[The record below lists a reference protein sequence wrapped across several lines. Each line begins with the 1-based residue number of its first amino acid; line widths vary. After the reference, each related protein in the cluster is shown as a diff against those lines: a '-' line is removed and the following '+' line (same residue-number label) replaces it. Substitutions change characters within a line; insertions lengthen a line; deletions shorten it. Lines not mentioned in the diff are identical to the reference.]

1 MTSQEVALQV
11 IQQAICALAGWAE
24 AKLPEGCQLSKEPR
38 VTEAVDKAKKIL
50 SPKKL
55 FSWDKTEI
63 SYLELLFDAVKLSEG
78 NEGNHQHYCPPK
90 AIEASD
96 DSYPPIPYP
105 LKAPPDLEAYKT
117 IVRPELENL
126 GKQDWQNLSLLTLI
140 LEKYASCLSLGE
152 RNIALIDMVRST
164 AAVACALAH
173 NPEAD
178 NICLI
183 AGDLSGIQKFI
194 YTISSDGALKSLRAR
209 SFYLELV
216 AEEIVQQLL
225 EKLNLPRTSVI
236 YAGGGNFYL
245 LAPATENTKTVV
257 QEVQTTFNKWLL
269 GKFQAKIF
277 LALAVSEPFPV
288 VDVANAKFA
297 EYWDSSIKVV
307 NQQKSRKFL
316 NEISGLLKPKLS
328 YEQRCRVC
336 HRDDTPNLKEGENED
351 GELIIQC
358 PTCHKMFQLGSQLF
372 KTQVVVRSR
381 RKDIP
386 SKIGKIS
393 FQFTHYYLFENQD
406 SLPQLQEKE
415 LVFYINNWQT
425 QSYRLKNSF
434 SLLLGNYAQEKMRA
448 GELAEKSKGIKRVGY
463 LRMDVDNLGKIF
475 AKGLGNKYSL
485 PRLAGLSRQISYFF
499 KTYLNSLAKNR
510 DTNFIES
517 LKNAKYLTK
526 EFRWELVFI
535 YAGGDDLFISGAWN
549 QVVEFAFD
557 VYQAFREYTGRNP
570 DIKLSGGI
578 SINDVKFPLYQAASE
593 SGEAEEAAK
602 GNGRDSL
609 GLFGEVFK
617 WDEWLGTGKVGA
629 IAPEIEEY
637 LKPENIPNLFGI
649 LPFVEKLY
657 NIDPNYSRS
666 FVRNLLNTAQ
676 VQNQMIK
683 EIQEKR
689 KQPQY
694 QKQEQDIRYYLHLPK
709 VAYTLARLPTRM
721 LDDEDFR
728 KSLKSPYNAPYFQA
742 IATWIELLNRKDSY
756 DSNND

>member
-1 MTSQEVALQV
+1 
-11 IQQAICALAGWAE
+11 
-24 AKLPEGCQLSKEPR
+24 
-38 VTEAVDKAKKIL
+38 
-50 SPKKL
+50 
-55 FSWDKTEI
+55 
-63 SYLELLFDAVKLSEG
+63 
-78 NEGNHQHYCPPK
+78 
-90 AIEASD
+90 
-96 DSYPPIPYP
+96 
-105 LKAPPDLEAYKT
+105 
-117 IVRPELENL
+117 
-126 GKQDWQNLSLLTLI
+126 
-140 LEKYASCLSLGE
+140 
-152 RNIALIDMVRST
+152 
-164 AAVACALAH
+164 
-173 NPEAD
+173 
-178 NICLI
+178 
-183 AGDLSGIQKFI
+183 
-194 YTISSDGALKSLRAR
+194 
-209 SFYLELV
+209 
-216 AEEIVQQLL
+216 
-225 EKLNLPRTSVI
+225 
-236 YAGGGNFYL
+236 
-245 LAPATENTKTVV
+245 
-257 QEVQTTFNKWLL
+257 
-269 GKFQAKIF
+269 
-277 LALAVSEPFPV
+277 
-288 VDVANAKFA
+288 
-297 EYWDSSIKVV
+297 
-307 NQQKSRKFL
+307 
-316 NEISGLLKPKLS
+316 
-328 YEQRCRVC
+328 
-336 HRDDTPNLKEGENED
+336 
-351 GELIIQC
+351 
-358 PTCHKMFQLGSQLF
+358 
-372 KTQVVVRSR
+372 
-381 RKDIP
+381 
-386 SKIGKIS
+386 
-393 FQFTHYYLFENQD
+393 
-406 SLPQLQEKE
+406 
-415 LVFYINNWQT
+415 
-425 QSYRLKNSF
+425 
-434 SLLLGNYAQEKMRA
+434 
-448 GELAEKSKGIKRVGY
+448 
-463 LRMDVDNLGKIF
+463 
-475 AKGLGNKYSL
+475 
-485 PRLAGLSRQISYFF
+485 
-499 KTYLNSLAKNR
+499 LAKNR

-629 IAPEIEEY
+629 IAPEIQEY